1 MFDGTIK
8 ENIGYPDINCD
19 INRIKIATKILN
31 QNKLILL
38 HCISSYPTK
47 ESEANLNSI
56 RYLQDKFNLEVGLSD
71 HTSGFIS
78 AVMSLSFGVRIIEK
92 HFLPNNKIKN
102 VGDYKLSLNPQ
113 RFNKFRELINN
124 SYSGL
129 GKYEKKIF
137 KSEKKFI
144 KPLRRSL
151 YFKDNFSKDHKIK
164 KSDICLEKNS
174 CDLAQRKY

>member
-1 MFDGTIK
+1 MA
-8 ENIGYPDINCD
+8 E
-19 INRIKIATKILN
+19 LES

-71 HTSGFIS
+71 HTSGFAS

-102 VGDYKLSLNPQ
+102 VGDFK
-113 RFNKFRELINN
+113 
-124 SYSGL
+124 
-129 GKYEKKIF
+129 EK
-137 KSEKKFI
+137 
-144 KPLRRSL
+144 
-151 YFKDNFSKDHKIK
+151 
-164 KSDICLEKNS
+164 LEKHGVNP
-174 CDLAQRKY
+174 DE